1 MNMTNSELRRR
12 ARETLGNKIFGQ
24 KWLMALVV
32 YLVISA
38 ILGTA
43 SSIISISALFLTGPL
58 MFGLHKSFL
67 IAKRAQTE
75 ANIETAFDGFKIYS
89 STLLL
94 GLMQT
99 IFLWL
104 WSMLFVIPGII
115 KAYSYSM
122 AYYISV
128 DHPEYDWK
136 TCINESRRIMNG
148 NKWKLFCLDLSFI
161 GWYIVGTLCLFV
173 GVLWVYPYHHIA
185 RAEFYIM
192 VKWQDYVSHDQ
203 EPTPD
208 DYI

>member
-1 MNMTNSELRRR
+1 MNVTNSELRAR
-12 ARETLGNKIFGQ
+12 ARNTLGNKIFGQ

-58 MFGLHKSFL
+58 MFGLYKTFL
-67 IAKRAQTE
+67 IAKRTQKE
-75 ANIETAFDGFKIYS
+75 ASFDTAFDGFKIYS

-99 IFLWL
+99 IFISL
-104 WSMLFVIPGII
+104 WSLLFVIPGII
-115 KAYSYSM
+115 KTYSYSM

-136 TCINESRRIMNG
+136 TCINESRRIMDG

-161 GWYIVGTLCLFV
+161 GWYIVGILCLGV
-173 GVLWVYPYHHIA
+173 GVLWVYPYQYMA
-185 RAEFYIM
+185 RAEFYSEL
-192 VKWQDYVSHDQ
+192 VGYTAPNQA
-203 EPTPD
+203 PAPD